1 MANTSVH
8 EKNTNESTESRFIND
23 DPKLPEIF
31 PEELAGWHKY
41 VQIKKGVLFYWFIG
55 FFFYNSY
62 IEWEKYPDRCNI
74 ANEILTAYKDKFTQI
89 PEFQV
94 EH

>member
-8 EKNTNESTESRFIND
+8 EQNTNENTESRFINN

-41 VQIKKGVLFYWFIG
+41 VQIKELYYFIDLS
-55 FFFYNSY
+55 FFS
-62 IEWEKYPDRCNI
+62 
-74 ANEILTAYKDKFTQI
+74 L
-89 PEFQV
+89 
-94 EH
+94 

>member
-8 EKNTNESTESRFIND
+8 EQNTNENTESRFIND

-41 VQIKKGVLFYWFIG
+41 VQIKKGALLY
-55 FFFYNSY
+55 
-62 IEWEKYPDRCNI
+62 
-74 ANEILTAYKDKFTQI
+74 
-89 PEFQV
+89 
-94 EH
+94 